1 MGAGGCCRSPGT
13 EAASLLCN
21 LPTNSHRVWADC
33 RTKTFALAVDINS
46 SHRTLSWREN
56 VHPRPPSP
64 PPPPLPDG
72 PGPQPPARKPLRK
85 RTWVRVT
92 GAVLAGFTGLIIA
105 LGATS
110 HPSPAA
116 ATTPASP
123 PVASAPAVT
132 APASPAS
139 SASSAAH
146 KAHEAHQAH
155 QAVTAP
161 STPPVTAPD
170 PGPAAPAAR
179 RLAAPAAPASQPPAA
194 PAGPTASQQ
203 QALTSAQGYLSD
215 GQGFSRA
222 GLIAQLDS
230 PYGGQFSVA
239 DATWAVDNSGAD
251 WNAQAAIAA
260 KGYASDGQGFSR
272 QGLIDQL
279 DSPYG
284 GQFTYAQAVYGA
296 GEAGL

>member
-1 MGAGGCCRSPGT
+1 MSTPDPRYPRYN
-13 EAASLLCN
+13 EP
-21 LPTNSHRVWADC
+21 PTIAMPAYQEQPVFTGNR
-33 RTKTFALAVDINS
+33 
-46 SHRTLSWREN
+46 
-56 VHPRPPSP
+56 
-64 PPPPLPDG
+64 LPDG
-72 PGPQPPARKPLRK
+72 DQVPQPPARKPLRK

-161 STPPVTAPD
+161 STPPVTAQSTP
-170 PGPAAPAAR
+170 PPAA
-179 RLAAPAAPASQPPAA
+179 AAPAAPASQPPAA

-296 GEAGL
+296 GQAGL